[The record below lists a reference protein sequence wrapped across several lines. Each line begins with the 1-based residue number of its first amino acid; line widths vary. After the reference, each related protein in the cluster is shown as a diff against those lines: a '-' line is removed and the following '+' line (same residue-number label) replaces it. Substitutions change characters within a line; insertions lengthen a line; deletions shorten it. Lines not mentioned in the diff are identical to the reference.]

1 MNDYLDSELSG
12 SGDAP
17 IVEKVTTGAAV
28 SRAGRPMM
36 RRTRSIGSGMA
47 KHTDPSKLDITPTD
61 GEI

>member
-1 MNDYLDSELSG
+1 MTESEKESQVNER
-12 SGDAP
+12 S
-17 IVEKVTTGAAV
+17 AV

-47 KHTDPSKLDITPTD
+47 KHTDPSKLDITRTD

>member
-28 SRAGRPMM
+28 SRAVRPMM

-47 KHTDPSKLDITPTD
+47 KHTDPS
-61 GEI
+61 